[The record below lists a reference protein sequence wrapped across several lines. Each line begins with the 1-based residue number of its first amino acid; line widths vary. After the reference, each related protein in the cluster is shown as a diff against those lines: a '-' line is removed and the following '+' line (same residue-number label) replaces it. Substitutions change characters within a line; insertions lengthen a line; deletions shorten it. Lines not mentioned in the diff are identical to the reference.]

1 VPSRH
6 HRRAR
11 PAIALLALAVLA
23 ACWTTAASGQRADTS
38 ATGAPAGDDSTSPS
52 DTSAAGPP
60 VQAPLDPFG
69 EAEGLPRDETFGRLT
84 ARGLYEIR
92 ALATDSL
99 LGREEWELFEDGAG
113 FLTLRAT
120 TTLGSEGV
128 STMRSGSVT
137 LSPDLAFVEADLG
150 STASGAEAYATYRRA
165 GDLLTVQAYGAADG
179 ETRQQV
185 TLPRNGVF
193 VSQLFVT
200 RGWELAPFENGD
212 DEARPAYLAGSAPG
226 VLVGE
231 VRRLRARVLGTEQI
245 DVPPGRFRVLLF
257 EVPGAGDASGPTD
270 DAAGERDRWWVL
282 PGSRVPAAAELPS
295 LGIRLELA
303 AFETNPEPED
313 PPPLTGPV
321 LARGV
326 YHHRP
331 LRSSEPVALE
341 SWTLTA
347 ADGGGYVL
355 ESEVAH
361 ADGRNVVVHA
371 RADSLFRIR
380 EVTLRRRSGSESETV
395 TWRVRGD
402 SLEAEARGA
411 STGLARQ
418 RLAIDGPVLFRLD
431 VAALEGWGITAGGGG
446 PRSTYWLPAGP
457 HPLGTLLRLPPEVDM
472 GSERLST
479 PARTFTTR
487 RYASPALTP
496 PLLRSTRWVFAPFR
510 LPARVVFAAEGREA
524 ILVRYETPE

>member
-1 VPSRH
+1 VIVVL
-6 HRRAR
+6 RRR
-11 PAIALLALAVLA
+11 LLLVTVAAVAALASRTAPA
-23 ACWTTAASGQRADTS
+23 AGQQPDTSGAGDPGPGRTVSPADT
-38 ATGAPAGDDSTSPS
+38 APAGASG
-52 DTSAAGPP
+52 GP
-60 VQAPLDPFG
+60 APLDPYREG
-69 EAEGLPRDETFGRLT
+69 EGLPRDETFGRLA

-120 TTLGSEGV
+120 TTLGAEASF
-128 STMRSGSVT
+128 TMRSGSVT

-150 STASGAEAYATYRRA
+150 STAAGAEAYASYRRA
-165 GDLLTVQAYGAADG
+165 GDLLTVQAYGGADG

-200 RGWELAPFENGD
+200 RGWELAPFEGGD
-212 DEARPAYLAGSAPG
+212 EDARPAYLAGSAPG
-226 VLVGE
+226 VMVGE
-231 VRRLRARVLGTEQI
+231 VRPLRARLLGTEQI
-245 DVPPGRFRVLLF
+245 DVGPGRFRVLLF
-257 EVPGAGDASGPTD
+257 EVPRSAEASSAPEEIED
-270 DAAGERDRWWVL
+270 ERDRWWVI

-295 LGIRLELA
+295 LGVRLELA

-341 SWTLTA
+341 SWTLAA
-347 ADGGGYVL
+347 ADGGYVL

-361 ADGRNVVVHA
+361 ADGRNVVARA
-371 RADSLFRIR
+371 RADSLFHIR
-380 EVTLRRRSGSESETV
+380 ELTLRRRSGSESETV

-418 RLAIDGPVLFRLD
+418 RLAVDGPVLFRLD
-431 VAALEGWGITAGGGG
+431 VAALEGWAITAVAGG
-446 PRSTYWLPAGP
+446 RTSTYWLPAGP
-457 HPLGTLLRLPPEVDM
+457 HPLGTLLRIPPEVDM
-472 GSERLST
+472 GNERLST

-496 PLLRSTRWVFAPFR
+496 PLLRSTRWVFGPYR
-510 LPARVVFAAEGREA
+510 MSARVVFASEGREA